1 MTNTS
6 DKTEVNSKDNQL
18 YRKVAEL
25 IELARKKVAT
35 TVNLTMVHTYFEIG
49 RMIVEDEQQGKE
61 RAEYG
66 KSVLK
71 ELSVRLIERFGKGF
85 SEQNLRNMRQFFL
98 TYSIYETPF
107 RKLQSNN
114 NQKNTIRQKPSSE
127 LQNTNNL
134 SNTIGLNP
142 SSKSHD
148 FTLSWSHYLVVTR
161 IEALS
166 QNWSEPQ
173 LMHILARQTTIAT
186 ETARVATQI

>member
-61 RAEYG
+61 RAAYG

-85 SEQNLRNMRQFFL
+85 SVDNLERMKNFYLIYSNQISATPLRNL
-98 TYSIYETPF
+98 KNTES
-107 RKLQSNN
+107 QSN
-114 NQKNTIRQKPSSE
+114 TIQQKPSSK
-127 LQNTNNL
+127 TR
-134 SNTIGLNP
+134 
-142 SSKSHD
+142 D
-148 FTLSWSHYLVVTR
+148 FTLNWSHYLVVTR
-161 IEALS
+161 IETLS